1 MTNRFRSII
10 PAIILILLFE
20 TSVQALPDGYI
31 DLSLTPA
38 YQPKAELNLD
48 KTFIALSAKA
58 AAHNREISALMRSLE
73 AIHLHSYN
81 REANNIDEIR
91 RHYKERLDVDGW
103 KVLTKI
109 EEEMGTIQV
118 HTLLGYDTVYGI
130 FVVVDTETA
139 TVFVNIVG
147 RVAPDGVRKLLAN
160 LGRIGVA
167 VPLLEAF
174 DDEEAEMED
183 VSTTQYLDRDGEPIH
198 EVRIEGNQY
207 ISTRQIQ
214 NALEQG
220 PDDLANSVRLMKS
233 LLPIKSTRWK
243 IHKEYGKR
251 VATIQIVENDWGK
264 PDFGMNLGF
273 NRVDGWRFGP
283 SLKWAKQPD
292 IWTPE
297 ILQLFGDVTYGFSNA
312 IWNYS
317 VGVKTG
323 ESILE
328 RLNLS
333 ATVQIRRLT
342 AVRDRTILPSDGE
355 QFTATFFYGGDSR
368 EYYLRDGSEL
378 TVRWKPEIS
387 PHTVTLRLFDEDHRS
402 LSKSTDWSFGSIF
415 QKGEA
420 KPDNRPITHGHLRS
434 SVLTYDFNKTRKHR
448 NFPVGHH
455 HAIETEHSDSFVGSD
470 FDFTRVRGDFRIYRR
485 ISQNILAGRIAVGI
499 STHPLPIQRQFI
511 IGGAGT
517 LRGYDLHEFVGDQMA
532 LFNLEYYHKLVFGDT
547 MFLMAFADAGHAWNK
562 LGDFDSQD
570 MKHNLGVGL
579 TIRSAGSFFVVTAA
593 QSLEW
598 EESPRFRFKR
608 KPRFGLRWA
617 RMF

>member
-73 AIHLHSYN
+73 AIHLRSYN

-118 HTLLGYDTVYGI
+118 HTLLDYDTVHGI
-130 FVVVDTETA
+130 FAIVDTETE
-139 TVFVNIVG
+139 TVFVNIIG
-147 RVAPDGVRKLLAN
+147 WIDPEDVAKLLAN
-160 LGRIGVA
+160 LGRIGVD

-174 DDEEAEMED
+174 DDEEEEPESFPD
-183 VSTTQYLDRDGEPIH
+183 TRYLDRDGEPIH

-220 PDDLANSVRLMKS
+220 PDDLDNSVRLMKS

-251 VATIQIVENDWGK
+251 VATIRIIEKDWGK
-264 PDFGMNLGF
+264 PNFGMNLGF

-283 SLKWAKQPD
+283 SVKWAKQPD

-297 ILQLFGDVTYGFSNA
+297 ILQLFGDVTYGFSNG

-342 AVRDRTILPSDGE
+342 AVRDTTILPSDGE
-355 QFTATFFYGGDSR
+355 QFTAAFFYGGDSR

-387 PHTVTLRLFDEDHRS
+387 PHTITLRLLDEDHRS

-455 HAIETEHSDSFVGSD
+455 HAIEVENSDSFVGSD
-470 FDFTRVRGDFRIYRR
+470 FDFTRVRGNFRNYRR
-485 ISQNILAGRIAVGI
+485 ISQNIIAARIAVGI

-517 LRGYDLHEFVGDQMA
+517 LRGYDLYEFVGDQMV
-532 LFNLEYYHKLVFGDT
+532 LFNLEYYHRLVFGDAI
-547 MFLMAFADAGHAWNK
+547 FLLAFADAGHAWNK

-593 QSLEW
+593 QSLER
-598 EESPRFRFKR
+598 EDGHGFRFKR
-608 KPRFGLRWA
+608 KPRLGLRWE

>member
-1 MTNRFRSII
+1 MNHSRSFTLLT
-10 PAIILILLFE
+10 ILFLLFKMR
-20 TSVQALPDGYI
+20 VQAQPAAYI
-31 DLSLTPA
+31 DLSLPDA
-38 YQPKAELNLD
+38 SRPKIEFNLD
-48 KTFIALSAKA
+48 KTFIVLSSKA
-58 AAHNREISALMRSLE
+58 AAHNHEISALMRTLE
-73 AIHLHSYN
+73 GIHVRGYN
-81 REANNIDEIR
+81 REANNINEIR
-91 RHYKERLDVDGW
+91 QQYKERLNADGW
-103 KVLTKI
+103 KILKKI
-109 EEEMGTIQV
+109 KEEMGTIQI
-118 HTLLGYDTVYGI
+118 HTLLDYDAVHGI
-130 FVVVDTETA
+130 FAIVDTETE
-139 TVFVNIVG
+139 TVFVNIIG
-147 RVAPDGVRKLLAN
+147 WIDPEDVAKLLAN
-160 LGRIGVA
+160 LGRIGVD

-174 DDEEAEMED
+174 DDEEEEPESFPD
-183 VSTTQYLDRDGEPIH
+183 TRYLDRDGEPIH

-220 PDDLANSVRLMKS
+220 PDDLDNSVRLMKS

-251 VATIQIVENDWGK
+251 VATIRIIEKDWGK
-264 PDFGMNLGF
+264 PNFGMNLGF

-283 SLKWAKQPD
+283 SVKWAKQPD

-297 ILQLFGDVTYGFSNA
+297 ILQLFGDVTYGFSNG

-342 AVRDRTILPSDGE
+342 AVRDTTILPSDGE
-355 QFTATFFYGGDSR
+355 QFTAAFFYGGDSR

-387 PHTVTLRLFDEDHRS
+387 PHTITLRLLDEDHRS

-455 HAIETEHSDSFVGSD
+455 HAIEVENSDSFVGSD
-470 FDFTRVRGDFRIYRR
+470 FDFTRVRGNFRNYRR
-485 ISQNILAGRIAVGI
+485 ISQNIIAARIAVGI

-517 LRGYDLHEFVGDQMA
+517 LRGYDLYEFVGDQMV
-532 LFNLEYYHKLVFGDT
+532 LFNLEYYHRLVFGDAI
-547 MFLMAFADAGHAWNK
+547 FLLAFADAGHAWNK

-593 QSLEW
+593 QSLER
-598 EESPRFRFKR
+598 EDGHGFRFKR
-608 KPRFGLRWA
+608 KPRLGLRWE